1 MNAIILCGG
10 LSTRLGEITKSVPKI
25 LLEIGGKTVLDWQL
39 EKLKS
44 IETHCNA
51 SVREVVLA
59 AGHLAGALKDAVGF
73 SRLGLELIYA
83 IEDKRLGTGG
93 AIKHGLSYVSRSN
106 EPTIILNG
114 DVLTTVDLADMVS
127 CVPENSDGIILG
139 SFVEDVASYGT
150 LVYDKNYHLQEFKEK
165 EGIHKPGYQNGGVY
179 IFNPQV
185 KNYFPERE
193 KFSIEYDIFPN
204 MKDLYV
210 YESDRPWIDI
220 GVPERLEWARENHR
234 RFT

>member
-10 LSTRLGEITKSVPKI
+10 LSTRLGDITKSVPKI

-44 IETHCNA
+44 IQTHCNS
-51 SVREVVLA
+51 SVQEVVLA
-59 AGHLAGALKDAVGF
+59 AGHLAGVLKDTVGF

-93 AIKHGLSYVSRSN
+93 AIKHALEYIVRPE

-114 DVLTTVDLADMVS
+114 DVLTTVDLADMIS
-127 CVPENSDGIILG
+127 RLPENGEGIILG
-139 SFVEDVASYGT
+139 AHVDDVASYGT
-150 LVYDKNYHLQEFKEK
+150 LVYDKNYHLREFKEK
-165 EGIHKPGYQNGGVY
+165 EGIHQPGYQNGGVY
-179 IFNPQV
+179 IFKPSV
-185 KNYFPERE
+185 KKYFPTQEA
-193 KFSIEYDIFPN
+193 FSIEYDMFPK

-220 GVPERLEWARENHR
+220 GVPERLEWARGNWRVFE
-234 RFT
+234 

>member
-10 LSTRLGEITKSVPKI
+10 LSTRLGDITKSVPKI
-25 LLEIGGKTVLDWQL
+25 LLDIGGKTVLDWQL
-39 EKLKS
+39 EKLKHV
-44 IETHCNA
+44 EMQNFA

-59 AGHLAGALKDAVGF
+59 AGHLAGVLKDAVGF

-83 IEDKRLGTGG
+83 IEDKQLGTGG
-93 AIKHGLSYVSRSN
+93 AIKHGLSYVLRPD

-114 DVLTTVDLADMVS
+114 DVLTTVDIADMVS
-127 CVPENSDGIILG
+127 HLPEKGDGIILG
-139 SFVEDVASYGT
+139 SYVDDVASYGT

-165 EGIHKPGYQNGGVY
+165 EGIHQPGYQNGGIY
-179 IFNPQV
+179 IFNPRI
-185 KNYFPERE
+185 KKYFPKHDE
-193 KFSIEYDIFPN
+193 FSIEYNVFPN

-220 GVPERLEWARENHR
+220 GLPERLEWARENYR
-234 RFT
+234 WFT